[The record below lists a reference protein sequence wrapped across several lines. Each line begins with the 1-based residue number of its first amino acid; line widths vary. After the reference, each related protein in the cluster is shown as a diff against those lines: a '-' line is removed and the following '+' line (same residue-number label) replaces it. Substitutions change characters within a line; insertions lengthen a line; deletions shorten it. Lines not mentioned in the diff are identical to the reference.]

1 MSLKSMHSADRCFSL
16 NGVRIA
22 LETNALGL
30 IWEELG
36 HLDMLKKKIN
46 KDNFTEENNN

>member
-1 MSLKSMHSADRCFSL
+1 MHSADRCFSL

-30 IWEELG
+30 IWEELR